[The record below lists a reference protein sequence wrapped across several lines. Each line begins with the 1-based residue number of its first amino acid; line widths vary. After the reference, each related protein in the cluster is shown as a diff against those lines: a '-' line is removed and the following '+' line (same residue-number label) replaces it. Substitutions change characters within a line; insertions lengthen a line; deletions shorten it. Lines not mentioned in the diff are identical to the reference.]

1 MQSRLHFNPNNDS
14 AWFTS
19 VMQIATNVTILAIV
33 LVGAAVI
40 REREHG
46 TIEHLLVMPV
56 RASEIALGKIAAN
69 GLVILAAALLSLW
82 GVVRLGLGVPVNGSW
97 LLFGAATALYLFSA
111 TALGMWLATM
121 TPSMTQFGLLVVP
134 VYAIAYLLSGAAS
147 PTPGV
152 ATPTGAPSSTPPNV
166 TGSLGNRGWPTWS
179 WLGPVLSMLAL

>member
-1 MQSRLHFNPNNDS
+1 MLFRSAGRRPAVQVLVDATAMTQASLGAAYFQQIFLQETMAWLRGPGASAQALLRVQSRLHFNPNNDS

-82 GVVRLGLGVPVNGSW
+82 GVVRLDYEIGR
-97 LLFGAATALYLFSA
+97 
-111 TALGMWLATM
+111 
-121 TPSMTQFGLLVVP
+121 
-134 VYAIAYLLSGAAS
+134 AS
-147 PTPGV
+147 CRERV
-152 ATPTGAPSSTPPNV
+152 
-166 TGSLGNRGWPTWS
+166 
-179 WLGPVLSMLAL
+179 